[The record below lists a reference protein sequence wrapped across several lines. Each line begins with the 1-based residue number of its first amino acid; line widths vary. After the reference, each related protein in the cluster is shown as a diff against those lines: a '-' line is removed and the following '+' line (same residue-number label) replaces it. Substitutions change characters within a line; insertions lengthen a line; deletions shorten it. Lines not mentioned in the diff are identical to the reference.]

1 MTRAGIFI
9 GVDQTGQLQRL
20 NDAAA
25 GARRMHAWALAQGM
39 ADKTHAKL
47 ITDEGGQKVTPDT
60 IFDAVADILNGPGVD
75 QLIIYFAGHGVNK
88 NRSEHWLLS
97 EAPSKSSAAVNMAGS
112 VDQAR
117 YSGIPY
123 VVFISDACRVAPE
136 GIQAQRVNGVEIFP
150 NDDAS
155 DRARPVDQ
163 FFACMLGRTAAEI
176 KDPADAAAGFSA
188 LYTSTLLDALE
199 GKIPDVLTPG
209 APPDA
214 GRYVKPGKLRDE
226 LEREIPRRLIARG
239 LATRVNQTPDAI
251 VLDHAHWLARI
262 DETPP
267 EDAGRPGPAG
277 TIPSL
282 PPTPR
287 SPVPAPPPPMAGA
300 LPPPPVDDPTPA
312 AATPN
317 AIARDLVRVATTES
331 SAALTAALDNARTA
345 AAPAANEMAETTWR
359 VAAPFGPEHHE
370 THCGIKVRGRRIV
383 DFHIVEG
390 GAEIADGLGMD
401 LRVFPSVRPAS
412 VWLRFEGDVGTVVP
426 VIEGFLTALTFDEGE
441 LVDVA
446 MEPSALHSRRD
457 AYGERLFELRT
468 LRAVVAAASRQ
479 GRFRLDGPEALA
491 LAQRMQVAKS
501 VDPALALYAAY
512 AYHDLQELDRLRHM
526 SAYLGDD
533 LGVRLFDIAM
543 LARELLDTPVNRNA
557 RVVPFVPM
565 LSQGWALLRAHR
577 VQLHPSLEGLERHV
591 CESLWSLYDL
601 DGLALLKDALQ
612 SREVW

>member
-25 GARRMHAWALAQGM
+25 GARRMHTWALAQGM
-39 ADKTHAKL
+39 ADGTHAKL
-47 ITDEGGQKVTPDT
+47 ITDEGGQKVTPDM
-60 IFDAVADILNGPGVD
+60 IFDAIADILNGPGVD
-75 QLIIYFAGHGVNK
+75 QLLVYFAGHGVNK

-97 EAPSKSSAAVNMAGS
+97 DAPTKTSAAVNVAGS

-117 YSGIPY
+117 YAGIPY

-136 GIQAQRVNGVEIFP
+136 GIQAQRVNGVEVFP

-176 KDPADAAAGFSA
+176 KDPAEAAAGFSA

-199 GKIPDVLTPG
+199 GKIPGVLTAG
-209 APPDA
+209 TPPDT
-214 GRYVKPGKLRDE
+214 GHYVKPARLRDE

-251 VLDHAHWLARI
+251 VLDHAHWLSRI
-262 DETPP
+262 DVLPP
-267 EDAGRPGPAG
+267 VDAGRPGPDPALPS
-277 TIPSL
+277 IP
-282 PPTPR
+282 PGP
-287 SPVPAPPPPMAGA
+287 PAPAPAPPPMAGA
-300 LPPPPVDDPTPA
+300 LPPPPPVDEPTPA
-312 AATPN
+312 AATPH

-331 SAALTAALDNARTA
+331 SDALAAALENARTA
-345 AAPAANEMAETTWR
+345 AAPAANEMAETASR

-383 DFHIVEG
+383 EFHIVEG
-390 GAEIADGLGMD
+390 GAEIADGIGMD
-401 LRVFPSVRPAS
+401 LRVFPTVRPAS

-426 VIEGFLTALTFDEGE
+426 VIQGFLTALTFDEGE

-446 MEPSALHSRRD
+446 LEPSALHSRYD
-457 AYGERLFELRT
+457 AYGERLPELRT

-512 AYHDLQELDRLRHM
+512 AYHDLQELDRLRGM
-526 SAYLGDD
+526 SNYLADD
-533 LGVRLFDIAM
+533 LGTRLFDVAM
-543 LARELLDTPVNRNA
+543 LARQILDTPVDRDA

-577 VQLHPSLEGLERHV
+577 VRLHPSLDGLERHV

-601 DGLALLKDALQ
+601 NGLALLRDALQ